1 MIRYSTFPRT
11 EQPPEWSESI
21 ASIFKK
27 HESVVGTEGLFK
39 GLTSDQ
45 VLAVLADDLKTIGF
59 EVEEG
64 KKANQKIERPV
75 FFGENGKPTV
85 KYQVDGYHP
94 KWRCGLEIE
103 AGRAW
108 MGNAVYRD
116 LIQAMAMVNVDWLC
130 LAVPN
135 QYKYNSDGK
144 QTISNDYANAKD
156 LAEALFGHSRV
167 KIPYGLLLIGY

>member
-1 MIRYSTFPRT
+1 
-11 EQPPEWSESI
+11 
-21 ASIFKK
+21 
-27 HESVVGTEGLFK
+27 
-39 GLTSDQ
+39 
-45 VLAVLADDLKTIGF
+45 
-59 EVEEG
+59 
-64 KKANQKIERPV
+64 
-75 FFGENGKPTV
+75 
-85 KYQVDGYHP
+85 
-94 KWRCGLEIE
+94 
-103 AGRAW
+103 